1 MLFISPRNCVLT
13 GIFPSKD
20 QEIYPAY
27 IPRDLL
33 SNLERS
39 TESGGLCGSLWIRIW
54 YGHKNDKASQDAAD
68 LTHQRLW
75 EASIYEEGDD
85 DPQTDDFD
93 NPISVFDNREEFATL
108 YTLYGG
114 GDEDEVEGEIKDGLY
129 VAPADA
135 APRFLPHILMRCPDI
150 LNGESDDPWRHKP
163 YPVYLLDGGLEK
175 E

>member
-20 QEIYPAY
+20 QEKYPAY

-39 TESGGLCGSLWIRIW
+39 TDSGGLCGSLWIRTW

-68 LTHQRLW
+68 LAHQRLW
-75 EASIYEEGDD
+75 KASIYEEGDD

-108 YTLYGG
+108 YTLYEG

-135 APRFLPHILMRCPDI
+135 VLRFLPHILMP
-150 LNGESDDPWRHKP
+150 S
-163 YPVYLLDGGLEK
+163 YLLEY
-175 E
+175 